1 MKNKLL
7 DKKLFLI
14 ITLSISFCKNYI
26 VFPIKIKNE
35 FNRIIDSGS
44 DYINF
49 IKNNQIGTYIFMGT
63 PPKKIEIYLT
73 SERLDFIMGEGFC
86 LLNPDSDYNSS
97 LTSSFIK
104 SKVLELLLFLLM
116 VFFQMKILFYIII

>member
-14 ITLSISFCKNYI
+14 ITLSISFCSNYI

-35 FNRIIDSGS
+35 FNQIIDSCS

-49 IKNNQIGTYIFMGT
+49 IKNNQIATYIFMGT
-63 PPKKIEIYLT
+63 PPKKIETYLT

-86 LLNPDSDYNSS
+86 LLNSDSN
-97 LTSSFIK
+97 F
-104 SKVLELLLFLLM
+104 
-116 VFFQMKILFYIII
+116 